1 MPDRIKA
8 YCRETGQKVPE
19 TPAEIVRGV
28 IESLADKY
36 TKTIRM
42 IEEITDR
49 TLNEVYII
57 GGGSRNTLLCQ
68 LVANATGLPVY
79 AGLVEATAI
88 GNLMVQA
95 KSMGQIKSIAEGR
108 KIIRRSF
115 DIKKYLPK
123 E

>member
-1 MPDRIKA
+1 
-8 YCRETGQKVPE
+8 
-19 TPAEIVRGV
+19 
-28 IESLADKY
+28 
-36 TKTIRM
+36 M

-49 TLNEVYII
+49 TLNEIYII
-57 GGGSRNTLLCQ
+57 EGGFRNAFLCQ

-95 KSMGQIKSIAEGR
+95 KSMGQIKSIVEGR

-115 DIKKYLPK
+115 DIKKYLP
-123 E
+123 EQ